1 MTRLEI
7 LEGGKNGHFKA
18 KAIARLKDQIWPILG
33 LALKFKML
41 KTYHERLY
49 RHITVVPWNKE
60 LESPINISKMITEI
74 LEANKNGNF
83 AKVIVIKN
91 KLVKYGLFLG

>member
-33 LALKFKML
+33 LKFKML

-49 RHITVVPWNKE
+49 RHITVVPCNKE
-60 LESPINISKMITEI
+60 LESSINISKMITEI

-83 AKVIVIKN
+83 AKVIVKEI
-91 KLVKYGLFLG
+91 G